1 MTRAELENKART
13 IVDAVAHDPR
23 RRLQLRLDFYA
34 KYGNA
39 AGAPPAGVGNS
50 EVAFLQWE
58 IDRGVLGGR
67 PGTQPSAWWQA
78 VNLDLCYAVELAR
91 LAWEDGAAPL
101 PWPRTVG
108 AWLDFLA
115 QPTPERWYTA
125 HNTSIIQGYLD
136 HVALAQAED
145 PREQNFINIVLYRV
159 LYAQALV
166 SDVTMWGELGE
177 LAANPALPAVAL
189 VTHLPAFY
197 PKDYPL
203 SDKDW
208 RNLQGRN
215 DSLED
220 FGVRL
225 LDGDLILP
233 WLEQLYTW
241 SADWNQIPQLK
252 SLVHRGSP
260 SYPDMPKLDL
270 GAHGPKQKIAI
281 LGGGVAAL
289 TAAWELT
296 SYAGWQDQ
304 YDITLYQQGWRLGG
318 KMAGGRGPNGRVEE
332 LGLHLLLG
340 FYVNAFPMFEDV
352 YRERTARKLA
362 PHSPFR
368 ALQDALQPN
377 NGTLLVHWNADR
389 GHWDNWPLI
398 FPPSTGY
405 PGDGPPLST
414 WALLERGIAIGLET
428 MLASPYASHSN
439 PVVEWILGHF
449 FPADGALPNPVKPPA
464 RHPSNPISL
473 ISGLIS
479 TAIDKL
485 EHRAEAGIAEFLQAA
500 HAEVDQLQRHEPAF
514 FRALAKLL
522 RELANRLERELDD
535 AESSAAQHLG
545 HMLVLA
551 DFGAALLTGLFEDV
565 YDAASGKFL
574 YRKVNHLDFRAWLT
588 QHGAHDETLYSPMVA
603 FFYTGTFE
611 ALADNNDTGGLLA
624 AGTALQFAIPAI
636 GYKGS
641 FCYQLRL
648 GTADTLILPTYQVLA
663 ARGVKFE
670 FFQKVTDLEYDGKQQ
685 IQRVKLERQV
695 DLAVAQYDPV
705 TWVKDTPA
713 WPNAPLWGQLNP
725 GQAAELQDRKINLE
739 SPWTDWQGTA
749 RVLELGADFD
759 QVILGI
765 PAKALELAA
774 PTLLKLP
781 NWRQMVDKIHTAQV
795 QSVQL
800 WFDKDMAGLGY
811 IDADWGMAPKDC
823 AANVVTYAN
832 PMFSWLD
839 QSHIIRNE
847 DWPGE
852 PPKTLLMFTGI
863 LPDEL
868 VVPPYTDTR
877 FPAEMVDRV
886 RTLNWQ
892 WLMDNM
898 GWFLKSA
905 TAKAYPSGI
914 DMRLLRAVS
923 AATDGR
929 IKYAEQFFSAA
940 VSPSDRYVIA
950 VPGTE
955 QYRLRPDGSGFGN
968 LWLVG
973 DWTDYGVNI
982 GYMEGCV
989 VSAHKA
995 VRALRG
1001 SLGRTAARRM
1011 WTDRLADW

>member
-1 MTRAELENKART
+1 MKYALASLAMTVGFATAQAQTPTATAPKAPAPQLSPT
-13 IVDAVAHDPR
+13 EQWIKDVKNPAPWFKWGAD
-23 RRLQLRLDFYA
+23 LRLRNEYLNNTMSLGANQPRSEQDVFRFRGRVWTTITPVENLSLNARLSAEPRDFMMPSFTGGNGRHSGMEWRYGIFDNLNIQWKEMFNQPLTLTVGRQDILLGDFY
-34 KYGNA
+34 NWWL
-39 AGAPPAGVGNS
+39 
-50 EVAFLQWE
+50 VA
-58 IDRGVLGGR
+58 D
-67 PGTQPSAWWQA
+67 GT
-78 VNLDLCYAVELAR
+78 
-91 LAWEDGAAPL
+91 
-101 PWPRTVG
+101 
-108 AWLDFLA
+108 
-115 QPTPERWYTA
+115 
-125 HNTSIIQGYLD
+125 
-136 HVALAQAED
+136 
-145 PREQNFINIVLYRV
+145 
-159 LYAQALV
+159 
-166 SDVTMWGELGE
+166 
-177 LAANPALPAVAL
+177 
-189 VTHLPAFY
+189 
-197 PKDYPL
+197 
-203 SDKDW
+203 
-208 RNLQGRN
+208 
-215 DSLED
+215 
-220 FGVRL
+220 
-225 LDGDLILP
+225 
-233 WLEQLYTW
+233 
-241 SADWNQIPQLK
+241 
-252 SLVHRGSP
+252 
-260 SYPDMPKLDL
+260 
-270 GAHGPKQKIAI
+270 
-281 LGGGVAAL
+281 
-289 TAAWELT
+289 
-296 SYAGWQDQ
+296 
-304 YDITLYQQGWRLGG
+304 
-318 KMAGGRGPNGRVEE
+318 
-332 LGLHLLLG
+332 
-340 FYVNAFPMFEDV
+340 
-352 YRERTARKLA
+352 
-362 PHSPFR
+362 
-368 ALQDALQPN
+368 
-377 NGTLLVHWNADR
+377 
-389 GHWDNWPLI
+389 
-398 FPPSTGY
+398 
-405 PGDGPPLST
+405 PGDGSWSFYL
-414 WALLERGIAIGLET
+414 
-428 MLASPYASHSN
+428 
-439 PVVEWILGHF
+439 
-449 FPADGALPNPVKPPA
+449 
-464 RHPSNPISL
+464 
-473 ISGLIS
+473 
-479 TAIDKL
+479 
-485 EHRAEAGIAEFLQAA
+485 
-500 HAEVDQLQRHEPAF
+500 
-514 FRALAKLL
+514 
-522 RELANRLERELDD
+522 
-535 AESSAAQHLG
+535 
-545 HMLVLA
+545 
-551 DFGAALLTGLFEDV
+551 
-565 YDAASGKFL
+565 DAARL
-574 YRKVNHLDFRAWLT
+574 TLDLKA
-588 QHGAHDETLYSPMVA
+588 AVAKHDQAVHEFV
-603 FFYTGTFE
+603 
-611 ALADNNDTGGLLA
+611 
-624 AGTALQFAIPAI
+624 
-636 GYKGS
+636 
-641 FCYQLRL
+641 
-648 GTADTLILPTYQVLA
+648 ILPTYQVLA